1 MFFIHFTSVKVSQAA
16 ANRIHAKVRAIDSD
30 ASFVRDGNR
39 GGWIQRPNDGW
50 NSSNAAKDAAIQM
63 VVALRAEL
71 GKDA

>member
-1 MFFIHFTSVKVSQAA
+1 MFFVHATKIKVSQAA

-50 NSSNAAKDAAIQM
+50 NSSNSAKNAALKMIA
-63 VVALRAEL
+63 ALRSEL